1 LLQWLKKAISHMSHY
16 KKTFAN
22 YTSEH
27 LLEKR
32 ALGNDLADEAHR
44 AIEEIFAERG
54 EYLPPIPT
62 QAIDVQR
69 QKRVSRS
76 WFEVGGW
83 IFLLL
88 FINGIAKQ
96 VAHTWVGIVF
106 TVGVVIYALV
116 KWFHTKSLSK
126 EEQAELK
133 EQERIKDDGLY
144 ELMVVA
150 AKGDLQRVKE
160 LLDYGAD
167 VNVVSVNGATAL
179 MYAARNNHIEIA
191 KTLIDA
197 GANVNVANDKKS
209 TALSIASKQQNNEMV
224 ELLKQHGAR

>member
-1 LLQWLKKAISHMSHY
+1 MKRWTQQAISSCLLHWLKQDGSLNNFKE
-16 KKTFAN
+16 TFAN

-32 ALGNDLADEAHR
+32 ALGDDLADEAHK

-54 EYLPPIPT
+54 EYLPPRPT

-69 QKRVSRS
+69 QRGANRT
-76 WFEVGGW
+76 WFEMGGW

-88 FINGIAKQ
+88 FVNGVAKSL
-96 VAHTWVGIVF
+96 AHTWVGVIF
-106 TVGVVIYALV
+106 TAGVVVYVIV

-150 AKGDLQRVKE
+150 AKGDAQR
-160 LLDYGAD
+160 
-167 VNVVSVNGATAL
+167 ATAL
-179 MYAARNNHIEIA
+179 MYAARNNHVEIA
-191 KTLIDA
+191 QALIRS
-197 GANVNVANDKKS
+197 GAKVNVANDKKS
-209 TALSIASKQQNNEMV
+209 TALSIATKQNHTEMV

>member
-1 LLQWLKKAISHMSHY
+1 MSHY

-32 ALGNDLADEAHR
+32 ALGSDLADEAHR

>member
-1 LLQWLKKAISHMSHY
+1 MSHY
-16 KKTFAN
+16 KETFAN

-32 ALGNDLADEAHR
+32 ALGSDLADEAHK

-76 WFEVGGW
+76 WFEIGGW
-83 IFLLL
+83 VFVLLI
-88 FINGIAKQ
+88 INGIAKQ
-96 VAHTWVGIVF
+96 VAHTWAGIIF
-106 TVGVVIYALV
+106 TVAVVIYVTV
-116 KWFHTKSLSK
+116 KWFYTKSLST
-126 EEQAELK
+126 EEQASLK

-191 KTLIDA
+191 QALISA

-209 TALSIASKQQNNEMV
+209 TALSIASKQQHNEMV
-224 ELLKQHGAR
+224 ELLKQHGIPPNQ